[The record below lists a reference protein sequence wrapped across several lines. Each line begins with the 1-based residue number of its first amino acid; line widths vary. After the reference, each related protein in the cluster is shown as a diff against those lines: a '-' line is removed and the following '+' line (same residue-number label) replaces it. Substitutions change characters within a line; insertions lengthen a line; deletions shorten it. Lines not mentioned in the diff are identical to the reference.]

1 MSYNYETIPLLLGQT
16 FKKIENC
23 DERLISFKNNTKE
36 IHMYHSQNCCES
48 VTVED
53 ITGDLED
60 LVGSPILRAEERN
73 EDGKS
78 SYGLALYTFY
88 ELATIKGSV
97 TIRWLGESNGYY
109 GVSVSVRD
117 VS

>member
-1 MSYNYETIPLLLGQT
+1 
-16 FKKIENC
+16 
-23 DERLISFKNNTKE
+23 
-36 IHMYHSQNCCES
+36 MYHQQDCCES
-48 VTVED
+48 VVVED
-53 ITGDLED
+53 IAGDLED
-60 LVGSPILRAEERN
+60 LEGYPILRAEERT

-78 SYGLALYTFY
+78 SYGKALYTFY

-109 GVSVSVRD
+109 GVAVSIRD

>member
-1 MSYNYETIPLLLGQT
+1 MYNYESIPLLLGET
-16 FKKIENC
+16 FHSIKNC
-23 DERLISFKNNTKE
+23 DDRIITFENPTTT
-36 IHMYHSQNCCES
+36 IHMYHPQDCCES
-48 VTVED
+48 VLVED
-53 ITGDLED
+53 IAGDLED
-60 LVGSPILRAEERN
+60 LMNSPILRAEERT

-78 SYGLALYTFY
+78 SYGKALYTFY
-88 ELATIKGSV
+88 EIGTVKGSV